1 MERSPA
7 QRKDAQRDDAASA
20 SPAAPIGQPRGRSG
34 GALPQAGGPSGGKL
48 WHGSVVTL
56 LLVYLFLPIAATL
69 LFSFAEQ
76 WQSALLPEGYTLAWY
91 RQIFTDIRFLEAIGR
106 SVFVGVVSV
115 ALSLLVL
122 VPAIFVLAVYFPKW
136 ERALQAAALL
146 PFAFP
151 PVVTAIGLMKLYSGG
166 PLPITGTPWILIGV
180 YFTLVQPYIYQS
192 VRGSLRTIRAGELM
206 ESAEMLGAGRWAAFR
221 RVILPNI
228 LPGTMVAALLSFS
241 IIFGEFVMAKMLV
254 GGEYETVQMYLY
266 NEMKSTGQ
274 TASAVVIAYF
284 ALILVISGLILK
296 LGRWKPGRGRR
307 RPQRRNNRE
316 LRSDRERAEGLSAA
330 NRAESGQY

>member
-1 MERSPA
+1 MER
-7 QRKDAQRDDAASA
+7 
-20 SPAAPIGQPRGRSG
+20 
-34 GALPQAGGPSGGKL
+34 GKL
-48 WHGSVVTL
+48 WPGSVVAL

-69 LFSFAEQ
+69 LFSFAKQ
-76 WQSALLPEGYTLAWY
+76 WQSELLPDAYTLAWY
-91 RQIFTDIRFLEAIGR
+91 KQIFTDVRFLEAIGR
-106 SVFVGVVSV
+106 SVFIGVVSV

-136 ERALQAAALL
+136 ERAMQAAALL

-151 PVVTAIGLMKLYSGG
+151 PVVSAIGLMKLYSSG

-180 YFTLVQPYIYQS
+180 YLTIVQPYIYQS
-192 VRGSLRTIRAGELM
+192 VRGSLRTIRAGELV
-206 ESAEMLGAGRWAAFR
+206 EAAEMLGAGRWTAFR

-284 ALILVISGLILK
+284 ALILVLSGLTLK

-307 RPQRRNNRE
+307 QTQRRNRHE

-330 NRAESGQY
+330 AGAEPGPY

>member
-1 MERSPA
+1 MERS
-7 QRKDAQRDDAASA
+7 
-20 SPAAPIGQPRGRSG
+20 
-34 GALPQAGGPSGGKL
+34 KL
-48 WHGSVVTL
+48 WHGSVIAL
-56 LLVYLFLPIAATL
+56 LMVYLFLPIAATL
-69 LFSFAEQ
+69 VFSLAKQ
-76 WQSALLPEGYTLAWY
+76 WQSELLPDGYTLAWY
-91 RQIFTDIRFLEAIGR
+91 RQILTDVRFLEAIGR
-106 SVFVGVVSV
+106 SVFVGTVSV

-136 ERALQAAALL
+136 ERAMQAAALL

-151 PVVTAIGLMKLYSGG
+151 PVVSAIGLMKLYSRG

-180 YFTLVQPYIYQS
+180 YLTLVQPYIYQS

-206 ESAEMLGAGRWAAFR
+206 EAAEMLGAGRWTAFR

-284 ALILVISGLILK
+284 ALILILSGLILK

-307 RPQRRNNRE
+307 QPQRRNRHE
-316 LRSDRERAEGLSAA
+316 LRSDRERAEGVSAA
-330 NRAESGQY
+330 TRAESGPF